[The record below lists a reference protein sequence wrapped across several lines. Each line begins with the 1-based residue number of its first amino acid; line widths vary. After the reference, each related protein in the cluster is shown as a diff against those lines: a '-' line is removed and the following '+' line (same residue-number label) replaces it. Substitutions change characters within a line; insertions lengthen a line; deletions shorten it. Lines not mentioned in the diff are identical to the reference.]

1 MATLTMDYQG
11 SRVVG
16 TRTPVVLTARGR
28 FIVRVIAT
36 ALASVL
42 ALGVLGFGKDVAIA
56 ALSNASVNT
65 VASHSVVVKPG
76 ETLWQIAAREL
87 PGADTRDSVARIR
100 TLNALEGR
108 SIQAGQTLAIPA
120 K

>member
-28 FIVRVIAT
+28 FVVRVLVTVIA
-36 ALASVL
+36 AVL
-42 ALGVLGFGKDVAIA
+42 ALGVLGFGKDVAVA

-100 TLNALEGR
+100 TLNALEGG
-108 SIQAGQTLAIPA
+108 SIKAGQAIAIPA
-120 K
+120 R

>member
-36 ALASVL
+36 ALAAVL

-65 VASHSVVVKPG
+65 VASHSVVVKPR

>member
-36 ALASVL
+36 ALAAVL

-56 ALSNASVNT
+56 ALSNAPVNT

-108 SIQAGQTLAIPA
+108 SIQAGQMLAIPA
-120 K
+120 N

>member
-28 FIVRVIAT
+28 FVVRAVVT
-36 ALASVL
+36 ALAAVL

-120 K
+120 N

>member
-36 ALASVL
+36 ALAAVL

-56 ALSNASVNT
+56 ALLNASMNT

-100 TLNALEGR
+100 TMNALEGR

-120 K
+120 N